1 MSSLYNDDGFVT
13 QPLYTGKNI
22 LVESI
27 HCLGFWETVI
37 FASFWTAESIKG
49 QPEKSGF
56 RKWFC

>member
-49 QPEKSGF
+49 
-56 RKWFC
+56 